1 MNGTA
6 YGFLRRGTGGRQGP
20 QEKPWENIENHTA
33 YVSDVLPLAGA
44 VQRGAHRS
52 PTKPASLMYSPC
64 DVQRLYCCSRIVLPK
79 GACVFRGDNPFPK
92 GGIQAFAPHSRSLC
106 RRLHL
111 MHPPTKQLES
121 NRWGN
126 RLCPAGLHMTNL
138 HLPCGGAIA
147 QWIDT
152 LHGSS
157 NHNHM
162 ALHQTTQP
170 F

>member
-79 GACVFRGDNPFPK
+79 GACVFRGDNPFPPEPVPMVIPSPK
-92 GGIQAFAPHSRSLC
+92 VTSRCLP
-106 RRLHL
+106 L
-111 MHPPTKQLES
+111 PPVARFPIASRCLPLSDFPLPPVASRACPNGNAQPQSYLPLPPVAS
-121 NRWGN
+121 RW
-126 RLCPAGLHMTNL
+126 
-138 HLPCGGAIA
+138 
-147 QWIDT
+147 
-152 LHGSS
+152 
-157 NHNHM
+157 
-162 ALHQTTQP
+162 
-170 F
+170 